1 MDYLNLKK
9 SGMLVK
15 LTFYMMPHLLY
26 QTYHNQLLILKLART
41 MAEIAGTDNYG
52 SCNGKL
58 LTGKEKAT
66 SFIGWL
72 ENR

>member
-52 SCNGKL
+52 SYNGRQL
-58 LTGKEKAT
+58 IGKEKAS
-66 SFIGWL
+66 SFIGWVEL
-72 ENR
+72 